1 MTQAQKTAKAK
12 FKEAIAYRQ
21 KTGVTLKEAFAHI
34 YGKKTATKKVAK
46 KVAKKRIGKVDNK
59 LKKTLAKKGKK
70 MPHGYDVVKRTRKIS
85 GTKKYTIVQLRK
97 LANDT
102 AYATGGDLDK
112 LTYRL
117 LDNPSLAPKYKKAIL
132 DFEKKHKIKIS
143 GVKKKRITE
152 TGILNRIHNV
162 KKSVDKLDEAQHKHM
177 SKLGAVSSHLIHE
190 VKEAHNKLI
199 HWQKAL
205 MMLENTRKT
214 LPASMKK
221 YNSMDI
227 KRVKEAIKEQKT
239 HIAQLKKHIK

>member
-12 FKEAIAYRQ
+12 FKQAIAYRQ
-21 KTGVTLKEAFAHI
+21 KTGVTLKQAFAHI

-46 KVAKKRIGKVDNK
+46 KAVRKKAAKKRIGKVDTK
-59 LKKTLAKKGKK
+59 LKKQLAKKGKK
-70 MPHGYDVVKRTRKIS
+70 MPHGYDVIKRKR
-85 GTKKYTIVQLRK
+85 
-97 LANDT
+97 
-102 AYATGGDLDK
+102 
-112 LTYRL
+112 
-117 LDNPSLAPKYKKAIL
+117 
-132 DFEKKHKIKIS
+132 KIS

-152 TGILNRIHNV
+152 TGILNRIHKV

-205 MMLENTRKT
+205 LMLQHTRKT

-221 YNSMDI
+221 YNMMDI

-239 HIAQLKKHIK
+239 HIVQLKKHIK

>member
-12 FKEAIAYRQ
+12 FKQAIAYRQ

-34 YGKKTATKKVAK
+34 YGKKTATKKVVRKKAAK
-46 KVAKKRIGKVDNK
+46 KKIGKVDTK
-59 LKKTLAKKGKK
+59 LKKQLAKSGKK
-70 MPHGYDVVKRTRKIS
+70 MPHGYDVVKRKRKI
-85 GTKKYTIVQLRK
+85 G
-97 LANDT
+97 A
-102 AYATGGDLDK
+102 
-112 LTYRL
+112 
-117 LDNPSLAPKYKKAIL
+117 
-132 DFEKKHKIKIS
+132 
-143 GVKKKRITE
+143 VKKKRITE

-221 YNSMDI
+221 YNMMDI

>member
-12 FKEAIAYRQ
+12 FKQAIAYRQ

-34 YGKKTATKKVAK
+34 YGKKTTTKKKAVK
-46 KVAKKRIGKVDNK
+46 KVIRKKTVKKRLGSI
-59 LKKTLAKKGKK
+59 
-70 MPHGYDVVKRTRKIS
+70 
-85 GTKKYTIVQLRK
+85 
-97 LANDT
+97 
-102 AYATGGDLDK
+102 
-112 LTYRL
+112 
-117 LDNPSLAPKYKKAIL
+117 
-132 DFEKKHKIKIS
+132 
-143 GVKKKRITE
+143 KKKKITE

-221 YNSMDI
+221 YNMMDI

>member
-12 FKEAIAYRQ
+12 FKQAIAYRQ
-21 KTGVTLKEAFAHI
+21 KTGVSLKEAFAHI
-34 YGKKTATKKVAK
+34 YGKKTATKKKAAKKVVRK
-46 KVAKKRIGKVDNK
+46 KVAKKIIR
-59 LKKTLAKKGKK
+59 KKT
-70 MPHGYDVVKRTRKIS
+70 
-85 GTKKYTIVQLRK
+85 
-97 LANDT
+97 
-102 AYATGGDLDK
+102 
-112 LTYRL
+112 
-117 LDNPSLAPKYKKAIL
+117 
-132 DFEKKHKIKIS
+132 
-143 GVKKKRITE
+143 VKKRLGSIKKKKITE

-221 YNSMDI
+221 YNMMDI